1 MSIFSSFS
9 FTDFSDFSPPGRG
22 FSGDQNILC
31 IISPPLCCKRFLCG
45 ILLCFLLTSAFA
57 RSQPFGTDESTHE
70 ERLVVVGAALAHDL
84 VRRRDALLFLRYL
97 LQFTLGVLPKLVCN
111 NVVRL
116 MEKLV
121 RNEFLRGLIAGVEV

>member
-31 IISPPLCCKRFLCG
+31 IISPPLCCKCFLCCV
-45 ILLCFLLTSAFA
+45 LLCFLLTSACA
-57 RSQPFGTDESTHE
+57 RSQPFGADESADE

-84 VRRRDALLFLRYL
+84 IRGRDALLFLCDF
-97 LQFTLGVLPKLVCN
+97 LQLALGVLPEPFLDDLFGLV
-111 NVVRL
+111 
-116 MEKLV
+116 EQLV
-121 RNEFLRGLIAGVEV
+121 GDEFLRCLVAGVEV